1 MVGLGEPLLGG
12 SDPSLSDAAGVYCE
26 CVTAIIDGTNPTASA
41 YQGWILAILSPLPLF
56 ALLVTSL
63 WLMCGEKPVP
73 AVKRPAL
80 PVFGAPPAAK
90 ALF

>member
-1 MVGLGEPLLGG
+1 MVETSSRMLHAHMPRHVPPPCRGRH
-12 SDPSLSDAAGVYCE
+12 AASRL
-26 CVTAIIDGTNPTASA
+26 A
-41 YQGWILAILSPLPLF
+41 AILSPLPLF